1 MSPSP
6 APLPDPM
13 PQLLGSLPD
22 PFFTVDG
29 QWRFTFVN
37 ALAALFVGRP
47 GEEAALLGR
56 GLWTEFPEATQ
67 TPLYAL
73 GQRVMATRQPESIE
87 VPYPP
92 VNLWIEL
99 RAFPFQDGIAVHYR
113 DITPRKQAEEAQA
126 RAEVLAALGSAL
138 QRALTPEDVADL
150 ALARLGPAIGA
161 PCMLM
166 VQLEGDQLQAPH
178 WWGEP
183 PQELRAFMTR
193 PGLDV
198 NGAPLLAQ
206 VARTAQAAY
215 RDDTPDLGVD
225 GAPLPD
231 LAWGAEPIRRPGGQL
246 VGALMAWGPAGPD
259 AWPAGTRDLLA
270 RAADT
275 LGLALDRTR
284 IVQALEANG
293 AAMQQQNAL
302 LEDRSQALHA
312 LNAELDAFVMSVSHD
327 LRTPVR
333 HMIGFLG
340 LLRRAL
346 GEEDLQAKPKAA
358 RFLGVA
364 EGAAA
369 RMNSLIDALLAFS
382 RTSQQA
388 LRLAPVDLGALVD
401 SVRLDLEAELQHRA
415 VTWVVS
421 QLPTVQADHDLL
433 RQVVMNLLSNAVKY
447 TRGRPDAR
455 IEVGAQEHATSWAIW
470 VRDNGAG
477 FEQAYADRL
486 FGVFQ
491 RLHRQEEFEGTGVG
505 LANVRRIVERHGGQV
520 WAEGEPGVGATFG
533 FTLPRPEGDHAGQGG
548 QEPAGAA
555 RSSAG

>member
-1 MSPSP
+1 MQ
-6 APLPDPM
+6 
-13 PQLLGSLPD
+13 QLLASLPD
-22 PFFTVDG
+22 PFFTVDA

-47 GEEAALLGR
+47 GEEAALVGR
-56 GLWTEFPEATQ
+56 GLWTEFPEAAE

-73 GQRVMATRQPESIE
+73 GQRVMQSRQPESIE

-113 DITPRKQAEEAQA
+113 DITSRKQAEEAQA

-161 PCMLM
+161 HCMLM
-166 VQLEGDQLQAPH
+166 VQLENEQLQAPH

-183 PQELRAFMTR
+183 PVALRAFMTR
-193 PGLDV
+193 PGL
-198 NGAPLLAQ
+198 GAEEVPLLAQ
-206 VARTAQAAY
+206 VVRTGQAGYLEAPPELAG
-215 RDDTPDLGVD
+215 DA
-225 GAPLPD
+225 APLPR

-246 VGALMAWGPAGPD
+246 VGVLMAWGPAAPG

-293 AAMQQQNAL
+293 AAMQRQNAL

-327 LRTPVR
+327 LRAPVR

-346 GEEDLQAKPKAA
+346 GDDIQANLKAVRA
-358 RFLGVA
+358 LEVA
-364 EGAAA
+364 EGAAT
-369 RMNSLIDALLAFS
+369 RMNSLIDALLEFS
-382 RTSQQA
+382 RTAQQG
-388 LRLAPVDLGALVD
+388 LRLEPVDLGALVEA
-401 SVRLDLEAELQHRA
+401 VRLDLQSEMENRD

-421 QLPTVQADHDLL
+421 ALPTVQVDRELL
-433 RQVVMNLLSNAVKY
+433 RQVMMNLLSNAVKY
-447 TRGRPDAR
+447 TRGMAQAR
-455 IEVGAQEHATSWAIW
+455 IEVGAEEHAASWAIW

-477 FEQAYADRL
+477 FEPAYADRL

-491 RLHRQEEFEGTGVG
+491 RLHRQEEFEGHGVG
-505 LANVRRIVERHGGQV
+505 LANVRRIVERHGGRV

-533 FTLPRPEGDHAGQGG
+533 FTLPR
-548 QEPAGAA
+548 QELDASPVSGLPLE
-555 RSSAG
+555 SAGPGTSD